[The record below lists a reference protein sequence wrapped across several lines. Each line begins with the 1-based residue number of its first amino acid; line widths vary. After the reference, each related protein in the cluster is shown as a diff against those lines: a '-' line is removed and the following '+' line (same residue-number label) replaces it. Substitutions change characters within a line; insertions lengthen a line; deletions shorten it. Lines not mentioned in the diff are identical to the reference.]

1 MIGAELNALELEANP
16 RLDCHW
22 LQNLN
27 LDQQLPLESGSVDA
41 ALIVAFSY
49 RMFFQQASRI
59 WTDGADEDRLHLVA
73 QHDPAEPSATFNS
86 SSY

>member
-1 MIGAELNALELEANP
+1 VIGHGIKALVQEANP
-16 RLDCHW
+16 WLDRHW

-73 QHDPAEPSATFNS
+73 QHDPAELSATFNS

>member
-1 MIGAELNALELEANP
+1 M
-16 RLDCHW
+16 LDCHW

-41 ALIVAFSY
+41 ALIVAFSNG
-49 RMFFQQASRI
+49 MLFQLASRI
-59 WTDGADEDRLHLVA
+59 LTDGADGDRLHLVSE
-73 QHDPAEPSATFNS
+73 HDSAEPSTTFNS

>member
-1 MIGAELNALELEANP
+1 M
-16 RLDCHW
+16 LDCHW

-41 ALIVAFSY
+41 ALIVAFSNG
-49 RMFFQQASRI
+49 MLFQMASRI
-59 WTDGADEDRLHLVA
+59 WTDGADGDRLHLVA
-73 QHDPAEPSATFNS
+73 QHNPAGQSTTFNI